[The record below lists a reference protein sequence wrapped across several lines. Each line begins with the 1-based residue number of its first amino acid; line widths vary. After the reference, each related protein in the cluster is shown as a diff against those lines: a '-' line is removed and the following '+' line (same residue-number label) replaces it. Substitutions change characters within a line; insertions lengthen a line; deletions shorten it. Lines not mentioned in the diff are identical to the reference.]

1 LLARLAYVTFLGAPP
16 AALRAELQI
25 LLLMIARMLQRP
37 SNPFALLA
45 ACALM
50 IIAVDPNA
58 LMQAGLQLS
67 FAGVLGII
75 WLRPRVLG
83 SLPKKMPRWLRD
95 SLAASVAAAALT
107 TPVAAIDFARI
118 APIGILA
125 SIVAVPLAALTV
137 PALFV
142 ALAISYVSASVAH
155 FLAGGCQL
163 LL

>member
-1 LLARLAYVTFLGAPP
+1 T
-16 AALRAELQI
+16 
-25 LLLMIARMLQRP
+25 
-37 SNPFALLA
+37 
-45 ACALM
+45 
-50 IIAVDPNA
+50 
-58 LMQAGLQLS
+58 
-67 FAGVLGII
+67 
-75 WLRPRVLG
+75 
-83 SLPKKMPRWLRD
+83 
-95 SLAASVAAAALT
+95 SVAAAALT

-163 LL
+163 LLASLDSIAGAAASISGGHTDVAPPVAWMWSAAVIVALIAMSELAPFRRGREGRASGSGLS